1 MFIELDRMYFRH
13 GRCPSIAAKCAFKRT
28 LHNLIVF
35 VLIDPTAKEIKKKY
49 QVCFRHYHIHLVC
62 QGQSLRTEDIQV
74 SIDITKNKLD
84 ILYLCYRIF

>member
-1 MFIELDRMYFRH
+1 MVGVL
-13 GRCPSIAAKCAFKRT
+13 PSLPNALLKEQYT
-28 LHNLIVF
+28 TVF